1 MNLETKL
8 GGIFNIFTE
17 PVNYYCT
24 TVNSVTLC
32 YDCVDYSYQ
41 DIHIVLTGLFHSIS
55 KNFILTFVPL
65 GKWKNEKWK
74 L

>member
-1 MNLETKL
+1 M
-8 GGIFNIFTE
+8 FTE
-17 PVNYYCT
+17 PKANNCFFGIVPQVFWNS
-24 TVNSVTLC
+24 TVNFVTLC